1 MEFRVERRRW
11 RAPSVKTEQPEP
23 KPEIETDQQKWLDEN
38 REAFEAANRAIEQY
52 GIFNEADREW

>member
-1 MEFRVERRRW
+1 
-11 RAPSVKTEQPEP
+11 VKTEQPEP